1 MAGPSLTHQLT
12 ESRDV
17 RILGVLGVELMAKTT
32 SVPWAMPV
40 E

>member
-12 ESRDV
+12 EPRDV
-17 RILGVLGVELMAKTT
+17 RILGVLVVGLMAKTT
-32 SVPWAMPV
+32 SVPWAIPV